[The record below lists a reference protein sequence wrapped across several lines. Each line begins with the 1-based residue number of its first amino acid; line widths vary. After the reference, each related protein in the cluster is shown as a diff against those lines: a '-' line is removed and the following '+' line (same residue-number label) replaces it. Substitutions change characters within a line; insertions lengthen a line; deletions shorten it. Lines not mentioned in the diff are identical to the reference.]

1 MLEACKLNLAV
12 WYVQQGFLMGLLV
25 AILDISINLRY
36 NILTERRYMTKIHV
50 NYRITEEEKKLIE
63 ALAKQ
68 LGVSETDVIKLSI
81 RKLAKEEGVKIQ

>member
-1 MLEACKLNLAV
+1 
-12 WYVQQGFLMGLLV
+12 MGTM
-25 AILDISINLRY
+25 LDISIIMRY
-36 NILTERRYMTKIHV
+36 NVLTERSHMTKIHV

-68 LGVSETDVIKLSI
+68 LGVSETDVIKLAI